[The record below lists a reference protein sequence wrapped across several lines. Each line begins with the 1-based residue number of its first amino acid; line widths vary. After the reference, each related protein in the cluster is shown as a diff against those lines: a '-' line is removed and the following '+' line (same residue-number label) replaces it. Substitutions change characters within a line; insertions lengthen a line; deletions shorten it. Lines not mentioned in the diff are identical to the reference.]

1 MSASIV
7 SCGCKIWVRPLRAI
21 DGDEEKT
28 VPRGEVEI
36 SRGVHCASFLLLAC
50 TTGMGRITPCL
61 SAGNKRARALRGVC
75 HDGFRKVFLTTVSE
89 TGNHRIGLGVSS
101 AFLYNA

>member
-1 MSASIV
+1 
-7 SCGCKIWVRPLRAI
+7 LQAI

-36 SRGVHCASFLLLAC
+36 SRGVHCASFLLFAC

-61 SAGNKRARALRGVC
+61 NTGNKRARALRGSC
-75 HDGFRKVFLTTVSE
+75 SPGLRKLFLTTDAE
-89 TGNHRIGLGVSS
+89 AGNHRSGGVYSS
-101 AFLYNA
+101 RFVYSA

>member
-1 MSASIV
+1 
-7 SCGCKIWVRPLRAI
+7 LQAI

-36 SRGVHCASFLLLAC
+36 SRGVHCASFLLFAC

-61 SAGNKRARALRGVC
+61 SAGNKRARALRDARTV
-75 HDGFRKVFLTTVSE
+75 GFRKLFLTGRHKQAKAHRWRTVLSR
-89 TGNHRIGLGVSS
+89 NI
-101 AFLYNA
+101 YNA